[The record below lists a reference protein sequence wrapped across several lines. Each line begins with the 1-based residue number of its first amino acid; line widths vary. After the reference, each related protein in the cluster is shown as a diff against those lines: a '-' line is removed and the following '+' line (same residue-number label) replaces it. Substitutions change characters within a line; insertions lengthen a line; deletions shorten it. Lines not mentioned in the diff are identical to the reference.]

1 MSKTPESVTN
11 PNNHFAKNT
20 FTFSQ
25 IDSWI
30 SVFVDPT
37 VSRNMPEAS
46 VHSEFKKL
54 DRHLKE
60 FLLQDMEITPKL
72 HSNNLIIANT
82 NYTLG
87 NKCVIDEDGEYNS
100 FTNEIRFIPG
110 LSSTEIVI
118 TYPFGENFDD
128 IPSSTKYKIRTLGI
142 STPVI
147 EFSIDNQ
154 VVSKDKFYL
163 ELIKLKNK
171 VKALGIHI
179 PDKSIEPTARISDE
193 DMISLFFLNSGQ
205 KPKN

>member
-30 SVFVDPT
+30 SALLDPIVFKYMSED
-37 VSRNMPEAS
+37 S

-72 HSNNLIIANT
+72 HANNLINANT
-82 NYTLG
+82 RYSLGNRPDIDGEGAYNNYT
-87 NKCVIDEDGEYNS
+87 NDIS
-100 FTNEIRFIPG
+100 FTPG
-110 LSSTEIVI
+110 ISSTEISFE
-118 TYPFGENFDD
+118 YPFGENFDN
-128 IPSSTKYKIRTLGI
+128 IPSSTKYKIRILGT

-193 DMISLFFLNSGQ
+193 DMISLFFSNPNQ
-205 KPKN
+205 KPKD